1 MTLRPGS
8 YRPDEVGGA
17 DAPIRD
23 SELAEAYAAAR
34 LLERAMPTDPV
45 TRSGDFSDRVMAAV
59 VREPAP
65 RPAGFLG
72 ALLAHPGPASFVAS
86 VRSAWAT
93 AAGAAGRPVQVRAAA
108 MAYVLAVLVAAVS
121 LTGVAAYGTAGA
133 IGGLLGQ
140 DRSSDPSGLVTS
152 PSPSPSPSDDVGP
165 SESAEPSDSAEPS
178 ESAEPS
184 GSVGP
189 EDSLKPGETPRPTS
203 TRSPA
208 ASPSPD
214 GSGEPSESPSPSS
227 SDDSGGGSGSPSN
240 TPRPSDTPKPSETPH

>member
-59 VREPAP
+59 AGEPAP
-65 RPAGFLG
+65 QPAGFLG
-72 ALLAHPGPASFVAS
+72 ALLTHPGPASFIAS

-93 AAGAAGRPVQVRAAA
+93 AAGAAGRPVQVRATA
-108 MAYVLAVLVAAVS
+108 MAYVLAVFLAAVS
-121 LTGVAAYGTAGA
+121 LTGVAAFGTAGA

-140 DRSSDPSGLVTS
+140 DRSSDPSGLVTP
-152 PSPSPSPSDDVGP
+152 PSSSPSPSDDVGP
-165 SESAEPSDSAEPS
+165 LESAEPSDSAEPS
-178 ESAEPS
+178 ESTEPS
-184 GSVGP
+184 GSSGP
-189 EDSLKPGETPRPTS
+189 EDSLKPGETLRPSSSRTPVVS
-203 TRSPA
+203 
-208 ASPSPD
+208 ASPQASD
-214 GSGEPSESPSPSS
+214 DHGESPSPSS
-227 SDDSGGGSGSPSN
+227 SDDSSASSGSPSD

>member
-59 VREPAP
+59 AQEPAP
-65 RPAGFLG
+65 QPAGFLG

-93 AAGAAGRPVQVRAAA
+93 AAGAAGRPVQVRATA

-121 LTGVAAYGTAGA
+121 LTGVAAIGTAGA

-140 DRSSDPSGLVTS
+140 DRTSDPSGLVT
-152 PSPSPSPSDDVGP
+152 SPSPSPSDDVGP

-203 TRSPA
+203 SRAPG
-208 ASPSPD
+208 ASPSPE
-214 GSGEPSESPSPSS
+214 GSDDHGESPSPSS
-227 SDDSGGGSGSPSN
+227 SDASSGSGSPSN
-240 TPRPSDTPKPSETPH
+240 TPRPSDTPQPSETPH

>member
-45 TRSGDFSDRVMAAV
+45 TRSGDFVDRVMAAV

-65 RPAGFLG
+65 QPAGFLG
-72 ALLAHPGPASFVAS
+72 ALLAHPGPSNFIAS
-86 VRSAWAT
+86 VRSAWTT
-93 AAGAAGRPVQVRAAA
+93 AAGAAGRPVRVRAAA
-108 MAYVLAVLVAAVS
+108 MAYVLAVLLVAVS
-121 LTGVAAYGTAGA
+121 LTGVAAFGTAGA

-152 PSPSPSPSDDVGP
+152 PSPSLSDDVGP

-178 ESAEPS
+178 ESTEPS
-184 GSVGP
+184 GSSPP
-189 EDSLKPGETPRPTS
+189 EDSLQPGETPRPSSSRTPGVS
-203 TRSPA
+203 
-208 ASPSPD
+208 ASPQASD
-214 GSGEPSESPSPSS
+214 DHGESPSPSS
-227 SDDSGGGSGSPSN
+227 SDDMSGSSGSPSD
-240 TPRPSDTPKPSETPH
+240 TPRPSDTAKPSETPH

>member
-8 YRPDEVGGA
+8 YRPAEVGGA

-23 SELAEAYAAAR
+23 AELAEAYAAAR

-59 VREPAP
+59 AQEPAP
-65 RPAGFLG
+65 QPAGFLG
-72 ALLAHPGPASFVAS
+72 ALLAHLGPASFVAS

-121 LTGVAAYGTAGA
+121 LTGVAAFGTAGA
-133 IGGLLGQ
+133 IGGFLGR
-140 DRSSDPSGLVTS
+140 DGSSDPSGLVSS
-152 PSPSPSPSDDVGP
+152 PSPSPSVSDGVGP

-203 TRSPA
+203 SRAPG
-208 ASPSPD
+208 ASPSPE
-214 GSGEPSESPSPSS
+214 GSDDHSESPSPSS
-227 SDDSGGGSGSPSN
+227 SDASSGSGSPSN
-240 TPRPSDTPKPSETPH
+240 TPRPSDTPQPSETPH

>member
-8 YRPDEVGGA
+8 YRPDEVGDA

-34 LLERAMPTDPV
+34 ILERAMPTDPV
-45 TRSGDFSDRVMAAV
+45 TRSGDFVDRVMATVAM
-59 VREPAP
+59 EPALQ
-65 RPAGFLG
+65 PAGFLG
-72 ALLAHPGPASFVAS
+72 SLLAHPGPASFITS
-86 VRSAWAT
+86 VRSALAT
-93 AAGAAGRPVQVRAAA
+93 AAGAAGRPIQVRATA

-133 IGGLLGQ
+133 IGGLL
-140 DRSSDPSGLVTS
+140 DRDGSSDPSGLVSS

-178 ESAEPS
+178 ESTEPS
-184 GSVGP
+184 GSTGP

-203 TRSPA
+203 SRAPG
-208 ASPSPD
+208 ASPSPN
-214 GSGEPSESPSPSS
+214 GSDDHGESPSPNS
-227 SDDSGGGSGSPSN
+227 SDDSGGGSDSPTD
-240 TPRPSDTPKPSETPH
+240 TPRPSDTPQASETPH